1 MNKPLPQA
9 PSEPARRHND
19 GKPDNR
25 YSLAY
30 EFLGYSEPMLAL
42 RFCGDLIG
50 VPHGIIQARRIANA
64 HYEALFADAL
74 R

>member
-1 MNKPLPQA
+1 MKKPLPQA
-9 PSEPARRHND
+9 PIEPARRLYN
-19 GKPDNR
+19 GKPDDR

-30 EFLGYSEPMLAL
+30 EWLGYSEPMLAL

-64 HYEALFADAL
+64 HYEELFADAL